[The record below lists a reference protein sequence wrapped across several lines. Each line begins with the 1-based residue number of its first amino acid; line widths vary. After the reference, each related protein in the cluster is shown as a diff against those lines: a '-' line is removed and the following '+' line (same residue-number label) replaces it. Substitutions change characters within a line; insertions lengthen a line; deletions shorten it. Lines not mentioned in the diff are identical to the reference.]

1 MWWCGNFYTRQSTPV
16 ESGGQKNVPIGQAT
30 GSHDFP
36 PSCQVWSCCGSP
48 VTRCWFYLQQSF
60 GVQTYGFFHL
70 RSDFGFKHMETSESV
85 LVSKLLFIVLS
96 SISAWSPMITWCSR
110 KLLPCSFKQSQVN
123 WKGVYVSMVQVL
135 VRGSYTLHVACS
147 SSIIYSVSWQGFDFW
162 SSTSQKFLESWNKP
176 INQLPLVVPSFPFAR
191 WDVHILTA
199 MYSLPG
205 FEDFLKLD
213 PFDFF
218 WGSKGSNEIRWL
230 IICLESSSW
239 NLVNFLLSCWSWRWQ
254 CFLGAPKEI
263 ILKFKSKI
271 CGTFPNLCF

>member
-1 MWWCGNFYTRQSTPV
+1 
-16 ESGGQKNVPIGQAT
+16 
-30 GSHDFP
+30 
-36 PSCQVWSCCGSP
+36 
-48 VTRCWFYLQQSF
+48 
-60 GVQTYGFFHL
+60 
-70 RSDFGFKHMETSESV
+70 METSESV
-85 LVSKLLFIVLS
+85 LVSKLLFILPS
-96 SISAWSPMITWCSR
+96 SKSAWSPVMAWCRR
-110 KLLPCSFKQSQVN
+110 KWSQVN
-123 WKGVYVSMVQVL
+123 WKGANVSMFRFWYVAA
-135 VRGSYTLHVACS
+135 TLFTLLALLP
-147 SSIIYSVSWQGFDFW
+147 
-162 SSTSQKFLESWNKP
+162 SSTQFLGLALIFGPQHLTSFWPP
-176 INQLPLVVPSFPFAR
+176 IKQLTSVVASFPFAR

-218 WGSKGSNEIRWL
+218 GGSKGSNEIRWL
-230 IICLESSSW
+230 IICSESTYW